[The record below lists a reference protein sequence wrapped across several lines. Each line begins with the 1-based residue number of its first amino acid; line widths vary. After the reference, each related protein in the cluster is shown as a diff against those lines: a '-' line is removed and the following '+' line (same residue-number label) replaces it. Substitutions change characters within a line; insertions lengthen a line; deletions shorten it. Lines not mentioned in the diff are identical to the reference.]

1 MNRAK
6 ISRLDSR
13 HGQTPIQVV
22 KTMKGHSHVLHE
34 SVSTTNVTK
43 LGESD
48 LGNNSTKLSGG
59 GGDTMGS
66 GTVASGEDLSRDD
79 EGGRVGAEVLEE
91 VGQAVEEDESLGS
104 TTGGNELVVGETHD
118 NEGASKNDETHQ
130 LDRLAPPGVDEKEG
144 DPVSGDETSDGE
156 NQVTD
161 RDVVQVVEDL
171 LGSSGVWRSEADGG
185 QNDGRVETETVESD
199 LNGG

>member
-91 VGQAVEEDESLGS
+91 VRQAVKEDEGFASSGGGS
-104 TTGGNELVVGETHD
+104 EFVVCEAHDDESASEHRET
-118 NEGASKNDETHQ
+118 EK
-130 LDRLAPPGVDEKEG
+130 LDRLASPRVDEEES
-144 DPVSGDETSDGE
+144 DPVSGNETGDGKD
-156 NQVTD
+156 QVTD